1 MRIMTDT
8 NVLLSAALF
17 PSPIMI
23 ELIERVTTEHT
34 LVLCSHIIE
43 ELHEVFE
50 RKFNTK
56 KTLLNVFLSKL
67 SYDFIYT
74 PTNIN
79 PKMYPEIRDKEDLP
93 ILVSALI
100 AGVDLIITGDKDFFD
115 IKSAQEE
122 LPIIMTPREFIKSD
136 L

>member
-1 MRIMTDT
+1 MRIMIDT

-17 PSPIMI
+17 PTPLMVA
-23 ELIERVTTEHT
+23 LFERVTTNHT
-34 LVLCSHIIE
+34 LVLCSYIIDE
-43 ELHEVFE
+43 IHEVFE
-50 RKFNTK
+50 RKFSLK
-56 KTLLNVFLSKL
+56 MGFLDEFLSKL

-74 PTNIN
+74 PADIHPEN
-79 PKMYPEIRDKEDLP
+79 YPEIRDQHDLP

-115 IKSAQEE
+115 MKTSKEE
-122 LPIIMTPREFIKSD
+122 LPLVLTPREFIESN